1 MGKIVLHKTLA
12 TETFIKS
19 LIQRGVLEIKE
30 IVDWE
35 SQKMNPQL
43 LTSLMLFVDEE
54 VQSSKYRKQEIDRS
68 ELTKA
73 ILAAAYDFSESELE
87 YVDKQII
94 FVRDNNLLRRNVFKK
109 LRKLF
114 VCVLKWLVK

>member
-35 SQKMNPQL
+35 SQKINPQL

-73 ILAAAYDFSESELE
+73 ILSAAYDFSESELE

>member
-73 ILAAAYDFSESELE
+73 ILSAAYDFSESELE